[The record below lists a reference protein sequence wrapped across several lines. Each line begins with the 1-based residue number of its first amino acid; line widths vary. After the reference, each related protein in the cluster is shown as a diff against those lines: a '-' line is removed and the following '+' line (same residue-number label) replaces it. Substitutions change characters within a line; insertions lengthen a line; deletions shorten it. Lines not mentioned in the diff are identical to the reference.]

1 MEASEVT
8 TTTAQYMPAD
18 DAMRGLMRDL
28 ASIDEDEVTAVVL
41 IAIEHGELAMN
52 SIGDIHAVHTA
63 LTQAIAKIEEM
74 IGAPN

>member
-1 MEASEVT
+1 MT
-8 TTTAQYMPAD
+8 TLTAQYMPAD
-18 DAMRGLMRDL
+18 DALAGLMRDL